1 MRTAI
6 AVLIIILPVVTLSC
20 TSSQPAP
27 TQDLLATVE
36 AMVEATKETDKA
48 VNATIQATLKEKRAQ
63 NPTATTSP
71 TPAPTKVM
79 ATPEE
84 NEPTT
89 AGSPATPEI
98 PTGNT
103 PTLPAPR
110 QPTSTAPY
118 VPPTLE
124 PRRETPTP
132 ASVPTPTPTAPPT
145 ATGPGVPTETPHP
158 EETAEDPQQEPTV
171 EDPTREPE
179 TGGMYV
185 YRDPEGV
192 FTFSYP
198 ADCGRMTEG
207 TGPDGSRVVGNE
219 NNCPGNDGE
228 IDVELET
235 SDLTEDEE
243 ELPLS
248 PESAAKHVA
257 NALAELTHDARQ
269 ETLPTG
275 SGDTLEVVRN
285 ELEVWGDEKIVLVTA
300 IHVSAGWQATD
311 IIMSYWASGEED
323 PNWHRILESLQ
334 TFSTGVKARN

>member
-20 TSSQPAP
+20 ASSQQAP
-27 TQDLLATVE
+27 TQDLLATVD
-36 AMVEATKETDKA
+36 AIVEATKETDRA
-48 VNATIQATLKEKRAQ
+48 VSATVQATLKQQSAH

-71 TPAPTKVM
+71 TPGPTKVM
-79 ATPEE
+79 ATLEE
-84 NEPTT
+84 KEPAA
-89 AGSPATPEI
+89 AGSPASPEI

-118 VPPTLE
+118 VPPTLG

-132 ASVPTPTPTAPPT
+132 ASVPGPTPP
-145 ATGPGVPTETPHP
+145 ATEPGVPTETPDP
-158 EETAEDPQQEPTV
+158 EETAEDPQPEPTV
-171 EDPTREPE
+171 EEPTREPE
-179 TGGMYV
+179 TGGMYL

-207 TGPDGSRVVGNE
+207 AGPDSSRVAGNE
-219 NNCPGNDGE
+219 NNCPGHDGE

-257 NALAELTHDARQ
+257 NALADLAHDAHR
-269 ETLPTG
+269 ETLTTS
-275 SGDTLEVVRN
+275 SGDTVEVVRN
-285 ELEVWGDEKIVLVTA
+285 ELEAWGDEKIVVATA
-300 IHVSAGWQATD
+300 IHVSADWQATD

-323 PNWHRILESLQ
+323 PNWDRILESLQ

>member
-6 AVLIIILPVVTLSC
+6 TMLLIILQVVTLSC
-20 TSSQPAP
+20 ASNQQAP
-27 TQDLLATVE
+27 TQDLLATVD
-36 AMVEATKETDKA
+36 AMVEATKETDRA
-48 VNATIQATLKEKRAQ
+48 VSATLQATMKEQSAH

-84 NEPTT
+84 KVPAT
-89 AGSPATPEI
+89 AGSSATPGI
-98 PTGNT
+98 PQGDTS
-103 PTLPAPR
+103 TLPAPR
-110 QPTSTAPY
+110 QPTSTVPY

-132 ASVPTPTPTAPPT
+132 TSVPSPTPTAPPP
-145 ATGPGVPTETPHP
+145 ATEPGVPAETPRP
-158 EETAEDPQQEPTV
+158 QETTESPQPEPTV
-171 EDPTREPE
+171 VQPTREPE

-198 ADCGRMTEG
+198 ADCGRMAEG
-207 TGPDGSRVVGNE
+207 TGPDGSRVAGNE

-235 SDLTEDEE
+235 SGLTEDEE
-243 ELPLS
+243 ELLLS
-248 PESAAKHVA
+248 PESAAEQVA
-257 NALAELTHDARQ
+257 NALANLTHDAHR
-269 ETLPTG
+269 ETLATG

-285 ELEVWGDEKIVLVTA
+285 ELEAWGDEKIVVVTA
-300 IHVSAGWQATD
+300 IHVSADWQATD

-323 PNWHRILESLQ
+323 PNWGRILESLQ